1 MFLLGKCHL
10 DVGHRGSRSPSRS
23 KFNHIASPGPTLTLI
38 SPWLVQEYDLPC
50 FSPGTLLVAPWLWP
64 RRAISQQHPHT
75 PTDLKLKI
83 SPTTHQ
89 IYSRFARHVGLQEC
103 LASGDAIEM
112 CTYRDMVRSV
122 GWAVTWCR
130 PVPPVGLPQI
140 MAEWPDWFKQPSHL
154 NYLLRV

>member
-10 DVGHRGSRSPSRS
+10 DIGHHGSRSPSRS
-23 KFNHIASPGPTLTLI
+23 KFNHIASPGPVLTLI

-50 FSPGTLLVAPWLWP
+50 FSPGTLLPAPDSDP
-64 RRAISQQHPHT
+64 DVPSAGSIHTFTNSKVQQLCRST
-75 PTDLKLKI
+75 IDLYDMWVCRSVLHRGGRYEI
-83 SPTTHQ
+83 CPYH
-89 IYSRFARHVGLQEC
+89 H
-103 LASGDAIEM
+103 
-112 CTYRDMVRSV
+112 MVRSV

-140 MAEWPDWFKQPSHL
+140 MTEWPEWFKQPSHL